1 MTTTLHAQR
10 VTPASA
16 STKIRTSFLATALT
30 DALGA
35 PAEFDTRFGFPFV
48 KTMIPNETFRLPK
61 GVWTDDTSMM
71 LALGR
76 AIAQVETTSDTAVVD
91 ERAEAAQLD
100 AYFRWWQD
108 GTLSATGRCF
118 DIGNTIHN
126 ALSMYRDALTRG
138 QGTERGAAAR
148 TALAQIARDLKGSV
162 YGGNGS
168 LMRVLPVGLAFHRDE
183 AAARAYARRSSAVT
197 HPSPVCLEAC
207 EVWTGAVV
215 RVLQA
220 AGSAEGAMT
229 KLDLLHYF
237 ATFPYATD
245 PLKQA
250 LTLSEPYTGD
260 VRDMEA
266 MEAYYEAR
274 HPIMLLRRAG
284 LEERALAENDM
295 EAKALALIPSA
306 AALPSSGYVLHTLV
320 AALYALLATDTFE
333 EGALVVV
340 NMGDD
345 ADTVGAVYG
354 GLAGCWYAGAG
365 DETGGSSAFWTPQ
378 VREWAAGLVRR
389 DMVEE
394 VAEELVALV
403 ERQ

>member
-1 MTTTLHAQR
+1 
-10 VTPASA
+10 
-16 STKIRTSFLATALT
+16 
-30 DALGA
+30 
-35 PAEFDTRFGFPFV
+35 
-48 KTMIPNETFRLPK
+48 
-61 GVWTDDTSMM
+61 
-71 LALGR
+71 
-76 AIAQVETTSDTAVVD
+76 
-91 ERAEAAQLD
+91 
-100 AYFRWWQD
+100 
-108 GTLSATGRCF
+108 
-118 DIGNTIHN
+118 
-126 ALSMYRDALTRG
+126 
-138 QGTERGAAAR
+138 
-148 TALAQIARDLKGSV
+148 
-162 YGGNGS
+162 
-168 LMRVLPVGLAFHRDE
+168 
-183 AAARAYARRSSAVT
+183 
-197 HPSPVCLEAC
+197 
-207 EVWTGAVV
+207 
-215 RVLQA
+215 
-220 AGSAEGAMT
+220 
-229 KLDLLHYF
+229 
-237 ATFPYATD
+237 
-245 PLKQA
+245 
-250 LTLSEPYTGD
+250 
-260 VRDMEA
+260 MEA

-284 LEERALAENDM
+284 LEERALAEDDM

-394 VAEELVALV
+394 VAEELVALA